1 MTISHARRLKMKRT
15 NKILSDADCQK
26 LLKSII
32 QIIIDEYR
40 YPLNQN
46 TKTGS
51 RAGSA
56 GYKIIQFLFQ
66 EEIIS
71 PGQPGQERLKV

>member
-1 MTISHARRLKMKRT
+1 MKRT
-15 NKILSDADCQK
+15 DKILSDDDCK
-26 LLKSII
+26 KILKSII

-40 YPLNQN
+40 YPLNSN
-46 TKTGS
+46 TKESGS

-56 GYKIIQFLFQ
+56 GYKIIRFLFQ

-71 PGQPGQERLKV
+71 PGQPGQERLKL

>member
-1 MTISHARRLKMKRT
+1 MKRT
-15 NKILSDADCQK
+15 DKILSDADCKQI
-26 LLKSII
+26 LKSII

-40 YPLNQN
+40 YPLNLN
-46 TKTGS
+46 TKESGS

-56 GYKIIQFLFQ
+56 GYKIIQFLFR

-71 PGQPGQERLKV
+71 PGEPGQERLKI

>member
-1 MTISHARRLKMKRT
+1 MKRT
-15 NKILSDADCQK
+15 DKILSDADCK
-26 LLKSII
+26 KILKSII

-40 YPLNQN
+40 YPLNPN
-46 TKTGS
+46 TKESGS

-71 PGQPGQERLKV
+71 PGQPGQERLKI